1 MRGSLFLTILGFLSL
16 LLLLTQG
23 ENVIF
28 LRITSAALGPTESF
42 LWGKRERELQVHY
55 NEITDG

>member
-28 LRITSAALGPTESF
+28 LRITSAALGPT
-42 LWGKRERELQVHY
+42 
-55 NEITDG
+55 